1 MDVRVTP
8 VTLQTYTPALQTEWD
23 AYVRQHPHGTF
34 FHLSGWHR
42 VMEAG
47 LGHRAHFLCARRGER
62 IVGVYPLA
70 QVRSLLFGHNLV
82 ALPFCVYGGILS
94 DDDETQQLLDDAAQ
108 QLARRLGVDALEVRN
123 RQPVHADWPRKTLH
137 VTFRKPITGD
147 AETDLNAIPRKQRAM
162 IRKAIGNGL
171 DHSIDDALGDFL
183 DCYDTSVRNL
193 GTPVFPRRYF
203 RVLREVFGD
212 DCEIL
217 TVRKAGTAVAS
228 VMSFYFRDEV
238 LPYYGGGGQL
248 ARQLAGNDLLY
259 WALMQ
264 HAGSQRGSRLFDYG
278 RSKLDTGAYHF
289 KKNWGFEPQPLA
301 YEYFLVKAAAV
312 PDVNPLN
319 PKYKLFIE
327 TWKRLPLPAARLL
340 GPMLSRHLG

>member
-1 MDVRVTP
+1 MDARVTP
-8 VTLQTYTPALQTEWD
+8 ISLQTCNPALSADWD
-23 AYVRQHPHGTF
+23 AYVRHHPDGTF
-34 FHLSGWHR
+34 FHLSGWQR
-42 VMEAG
+42 VMTEG
-47 LGHRAHFLCARRGER
+47 LGHRSHFLCARRGER

-70 QVRSLLFGHNLV
+70 EVRSLLFGHHLV

-94 DDDETQQLLDDAAQ
+94 DDSEVQQALDREAQ
-108 QLARRLGVDALEVRN
+108 RLAQALNVDALEVRN
-123 RQPVHADWPRKTLH
+123 RQPVHQDWPRKALH
-137 VTFRKPITGD
+137 VTFRRALSGD
-147 AETDLNAIPRKQRAM
+147 PETDLNAIPRKQRAM
-162 IRKAIGNGL
+162 IRKAISNGL
-171 DHSIDDALGDFL
+171 DHSIDTELHDFL
-183 DCYDTSVRNL
+183 DCYDTSLRNL

-203 RVLREVFGD
+203 RALREVFGN

-217 TVRKAGTAVAS
+217 TVRKNGAPVAS

-259 WALMQ
+259 WALMK
-264 HAGSQRGSRLFDYG
+264 HAGERGARLFDFG
-278 RSKLDTGAYHF
+278 RSKIDTGAYHF
-289 KKNWGFEPQPLA
+289 KKNWGFEPKPLA
-301 YEYFLVKAAAV
+301 YEYFLVNANQM

-327 TWKRLPLPAARLL
+327 TWKRLPLPIARLI